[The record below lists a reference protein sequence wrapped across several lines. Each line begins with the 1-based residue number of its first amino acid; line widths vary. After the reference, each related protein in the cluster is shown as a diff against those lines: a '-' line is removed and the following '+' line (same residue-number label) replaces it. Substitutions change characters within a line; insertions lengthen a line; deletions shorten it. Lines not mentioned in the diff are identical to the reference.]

1 MRQQA
6 AYMLSISLRVAIDRV
21 VKSGG
26 LLLRFDILKRDQ
38 LPGHQ
43 REVLSLAND
52 VHAQRN
58 LKAGVESNYPYTII
72 DIIEWCTYLR
82 SWRSLCTSP

>member
-6 AYMLSISLRVAIDRV
+6 AYTLSISLRVAIGLDLSRSDGSHKRGQPDCSL
-21 VKSGG
+21 KSII
-26 LLLRFDILKRDQ
+26 LRSSREIWRLVAPIDILKRDQ

-43 REVLSLAND
+43 REVLSIAND

-58 LKAGVESNYPYTII
+58 L
-72 DIIEWCTYLR
+72 
-82 SWRSLCTSP
+82 